1 MLERTGS
8 AICNLPFRCDVI
20 LKTAPPPERSSAA
33 QPSCCFVSIRLA
45 RLASPRLDL
54 TFRLSFGLG
63 FCFLDSFRY
72 VALRL
77 IVYSFVS
84 SYFASSARVDS
95 IIIETNLNFY
105 GHRDD
110 MKEPVGLAGWR
121 VQGQG
126 EGQVLCELMKARLE
140 KAKPSNETSRAE
152 MSTCRLLH
160 SECFQNALEPEDRRP
175 THSLPGYG
183 T

>member
-1 MLERTGS
+1 MRRHFENCAAPRTQQ
-8 AICNLPFRCDVI
+8 R
-20 LKTAPPPERSSAA
+20 SAA
-33 QPSCCFVSIRLA
+33 FVLLRFDSA
-45 RLASPRLDL
+45 RLDL

-110 MKEPVGLAGWR
+110 MKEPVGLAG
-121 VQGQG
+121 
-126 EGQVLCELMKARLE
+126 
-140 KAKPSNETSRAE
+140 
-152 MSTCRLLH
+152 
-160 SECFQNALEPEDRRP
+160 
-175 THSLPGYG
+175 
-183 T
+183 